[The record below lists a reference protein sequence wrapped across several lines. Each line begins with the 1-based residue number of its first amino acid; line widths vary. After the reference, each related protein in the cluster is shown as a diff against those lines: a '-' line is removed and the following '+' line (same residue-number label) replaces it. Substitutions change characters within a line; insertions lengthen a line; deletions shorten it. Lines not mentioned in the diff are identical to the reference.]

1 MHDGEQDLGG
11 LRLRGVAATAD
22 VGLLTL
28 QEAYGYVRV
37 GAHLKAPR
45 RAVWVVYSE
54 SHYSLLVAA
63 PGASAAAALRL
74 RAGDG
79 GADGGSG
86 EAAPPPA
93 GGVDV
98 YYWDGLGDQR
108 EPIRLTV
115 RENVDGVALPDPNDD
130 AALIPPLD
138 LVLRTKWAGCLVD
151 WNGSEPIL

>member
-63 PGASAAAALRL
+63 PGASAAAALR
-74 RAGDG
+74 AGA
-79 GADGGSG
+79 GAGG
-86 EAAPPPA
+86 EAAAPPRE
-93 GGVDV
+93 GVDV
-98 YYWDGLGDQR
+98 SYWDGLGDQR

-138 LVLRTKWAGCLVD
+138 FVLRTKWAGCLVD

>member
-1 MHDGEQDLGG
+1 M
-11 LRLRGVAATAD
+11 LRGVRARAPSA
-22 VGLLTL
+22 GLLTGL
-28 QEAYGYVRV
+28 EAYGYVRV
-37 GAHLKAPR
+37 GEHLKTPG

-74 RAGDG
+74 RADG
-79 GADGGSG
+79 GG

-108 EPIRLTV
+108 EPIKLTV
-115 RENVDGVALPDPNDD
+115 RANVDGVELPDPNDD

-138 LVLRTKWAGCLVD
+138 LVLRTKWPGCLVD

>member
-63 PGASAAAALRL
+63 PGASAAAALR
-74 RAGDG
+74 AGA
-79 GADGGSG
+79 GAGG
-86 EAAPPPA
+86 EAAAPPRE
-93 GGVDV
+93 GGDV